1 MRSTQTGFFDNLVAA
16 AKENPLAA
24 VLIGGG
30 ALWLMAGDDRIK
42 GAARSTAAAASGVVD
57 GGVSTMRTAASAIQR
72 TAAPPTA
79 PEMDHIGSLDGED
92 TLQSAKDAASGVL
105 SGTADKMRA
114 QFEDGLEMARDGFAK
129 VRDQIPGGEAVSK
142 AKSSLSDV
150 LEKQPLVLGVVGLAI
165 GAAVAGAFRTT
176 DIENE
181 YVGETSDAVK
191 ADLNSRVGAVSQAL
205 RENSDTLLAEVS
217 DTGGEALDRIRQT
230 GMDAVEAARER
241 AKSPSVL

>member
-1 MRSTQTGFFDNLVAA
+1 MSSTQTGFFDHLVAA

-57 GGVSTMRTAASAIQR
+57 GGVSTMRTAASALQR

-79 PEMDHIGSLDGED
+79 PEMDHEGSLDGSD
-92 TLQSAKDAASGVL
+92 TLRSAASGVL

-114 QFEDGLEMARDGFAK
+114 QFEDGVEMVRDGFAK
-129 VRDQIPGGEAVSK
+129 LGDQVPGGEAVSK

-150 LEKQPLVLGVVGLAI
+150 FEKQPLVLGVVGLAI
-165 GAAVAGAFRTT
+165 GAAIAGASRTT

-181 YVGETSDAVK
+181 YVGKTSDDVK
-191 ADLNSRVGAVSQAL
+191 TDLKTRVGAVSQAL
-205 RENSDTLLAEVS
+205 RESSESLLAEVS
-217 DTGGEALDRIRQT
+217 DTGAEALDRIRQT
-230 GMDAVEAARER
+230 GMDAVQAARER
-241 AKSPSVL
+241 AKSP

>member
-105 SGTADKMRA
+105 SGTADEMRA

-241 AKSPSVL
+241 AKSPNVL

>member
-1 MRSTQTGFFDNLVAA
+1 MSSTQTGFFDSLVAA

-57 GGVSTMRTAASAIQR
+57 SGVSTMRTTASALQR

-79 PEMDHIGSLDGED
+79 PEMDHVGSLDGDD
-92 TLQSAKDAASGVL
+92 TLRSAKGAASSVL
-105 SGTADKMRA
+105 SETADKMRA
-114 QFEDGLEMARDGFAK
+114 QFEGGVEMVRDGFAK
-129 VRDQIPGGEAVSK
+129 VGDQIPGGEAVSK

-176 DIENE
+176 AIENE
-181 YVGETSDAVK
+181 YVGETSDEVK
-191 ADLNSRVGAVSQAL
+191 ADLKTRVGAVSQAL
-205 RENSDTLLAEVS
+205 RESSDSLLAEVS
-217 DTGGEALDRIRQT
+217 DTGAEALDRIRQT
-230 GMDAVEAARER
+230 GTDAVKGAREK
-241 AKSPSVL
+241 AKLP

>member
-129 VRDQIPGGEAVSK
+129 VRDQVPGGEAVSK
-142 AKSSLSDV
+142 AKSSLSDM

-230 GMDAVEAARER
+230 GMEAVEAARER

>member
-1 MRSTQTGFFDNLVAA
+1 MSSTQTGFFDNLVAA

-57 GGVSTMRTAASAIQR
+57 GGVSTMRTAASALQR

-79 PEMDHIGSLDGED
+79 PEMDHEGSLDGSD
-92 TLQSAKDAASGVL
+92 TLRSAASGVL

-114 QFEDGLEMARDGFAK
+114 QFEDGVEMVRDGFAK
-129 VRDQIPGGEAVSK
+129 VSDQIPGGEAVSK

-176 DIENE
+176 AIENE
-181 YVGETSDAVK
+181 YVGETSDDVK
-191 ADLNSRVGAVSQAL
+191 AGLKTRAGAVSQAL
-205 RENSDTLLAEVS
+205 RESSDSLLAEVS
-217 DTGGEALDRIRQT
+217 DTGAEALDRIRQT
-230 GMDAVEAARER
+230 GTDAVSAARER
-241 AKSPSVL
+241 AKSS

>member
-1 MRSTQTGFFDNLVAA
+1 MSSTQTGFFDNLVAA

-57 GGVSTMRTAASAIQR
+57 SGVSTMRTTASALQR

-79 PEMDHIGSLDGED
+79 PEMDHEGSLDGSD
-92 TLQSAKDAASGVL
+92 TLRSAASGVL

-114 QFEDGLEMARDGFAK
+114 QFEDGVEMVRDGFAK
-129 VRDQIPGGEAVSK
+129 VGDQIPGGEAVSK

-176 DIENE
+176 AIENE
-181 YVGETSDAVK
+181 YVGETSDEVK
-191 ADLNSRVGAVSQAL
+191 ADLKTRVGAVSQAL
-205 RENSDTLLAEVS
+205 RESSDSLLAEVS
-217 DTGGEALDRIRQT
+217 DTGAEALDRIRQT
-230 GMDAVEAARER
+230 GTDAVKGAREK
-241 AKSPSVL
+241 AKLP

>member
-1 MRSTQTGFFDNLVAA
+1 MSSTQTGFFDHLVAA

-57 GGVSTMRTAASAIQR
+57 GGVSTMRTAASALQR

-79 PEMDHIGSLDGED
+79 PEMDHEGSLDGSD
-92 TLQSAKDAASGVL
+92 TLRSAASGVL

-114 QFEDGLEMARDGFAK
+114 QFEDGVEMVRDGFAK
-129 VRDQIPGGEAVSK
+129 LGDQVPGGEAVSK

-150 LEKQPLVLGVVGLAI
+150 FEKQPLVLGVVGLAI
-165 GAAVAGAFRTT
+165 GAAIAGASRTT

-181 YVGETSDAVK
+181 YVGKTSDDVK
-191 ADLNSRVGAVSQAL
+191 TDLKTRVGAVSQAL
-205 RENSDTLLAEVS
+205 RESSDSLLAEVS
-217 DTGGEALDRIRQT
+217 DTGAEALDRIRQT
-230 GMDAVEAARER
+230 GMDAVQAARER
-241 AKSPSVL
+241 AKSP

>member
-30 ALWLMAGDDRIK
+30 ALWLMAGEDRIK

-241 AKSPSVL
+241 AKSPNVL

>member
-129 VRDQIPGGEAVSK
+129 VRDQVPGGEAVSK
-142 AKSSLSDV
+142 AKSSLSDM

-241 AKSPSVL
+241 AKSPNVL

>member
-129 VRDQIPGGEAVSK
+129 VRDQVPGGEAVSK
-142 AKSSLSDV
+142 AKSSLSDM

-241 AKSPSVL
+241 AQSPSVL

>member
-1 MRSTQTGFFDNLVAA
+1 MSSTQTGFFDSLVAA

-57 GGVSTMRTAASAIQR
+57 SGVSTMRTTASALQR

-79 PEMDHIGSLDGED
+79 PEMDHVGSLDGDD
-92 TLQSAKDAASGVL
+92 TLRSAKGAASSVL
-105 SGTADKMRA
+105 SDTADKMRA
-114 QFEDGLEMARDGFAK
+114 QFESGVEMVRDGFAK
-129 VRDQIPGGEAVSK
+129 VGDQVPGGEAVSK
-142 AKSSLSDV
+142 AKSSLSDM

-165 GAAVAGAFRTT
+165 GAAVAGAFRAT

-230 GMDAVEAARER
+230 GIDAVEAAREK
-241 AKSPSVL
+241 AKSS

>member
-205 RENSDTLLAEVS
+205 RENSDTLLAEAS

-241 AKSPSVL
+241 AKSPNVL

>member
-30 ALWLMAGDDRIK
+30 ALWLMAGEDRIK

-92 TLQSAKDAASGVL
+92 TLQSAKDAGSGVL

-191 ADLNSRVGAVSQAL
+191 ADLNTRVGAVSQAL

-241 AKSPSVL
+241 AKSPNVL

>member
-79 PEMDHIGSLDGED
+79 PEMDHVGSLDGED

-241 AKSPSVL
+241 AKSPNVL